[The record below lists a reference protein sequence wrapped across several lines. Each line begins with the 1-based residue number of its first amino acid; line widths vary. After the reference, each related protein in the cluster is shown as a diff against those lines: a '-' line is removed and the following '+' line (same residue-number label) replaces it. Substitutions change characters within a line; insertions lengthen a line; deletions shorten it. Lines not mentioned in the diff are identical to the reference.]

1 MLLCNEKRGCPGWGP
16 DQSNERKILRLNM
29 PRIFQTLEHLL
40 RQGLILVSMACVF
53 AAPAA
58 ATGAV
63 PINSPALPAE
73 FGEIIFH
80 REGEN
85 LQQVYIIGQSHRSSQ
100 TGLNGSDTVRVQ
112 SEIYR
117 IGEWLIRE
125 KGVGLLLPE
134 GFFQKT
140 PKVPQAAVNR
150 EAFSFDNPTL
160 HQKLADTRRFVNADM
175 LLNASY
181 NIRLAQVEDE
191 VLYHNVSA
199 LLRQVRSNSLTD
211 TCELELVQEK
221 RTAAMLQNI
230 PDAVE
235 NAFRCGEIDN
245 RKAMFTIGMAHM
257 PELLGYLAQ
266 GAIHQPASATSPDGQ
281 GDLHASLRLL
291 EQGYGVTV
299 ILPRTLAETYPK
311 RLLDN

>member
-1 MLLCNEKRGCPGWGP
+1 MRIGHDWRPALA
-16 DQSNERKILRLNM
+16 QSNETTLLRFSMAPIYQPLK
-29 PRIFQTLEHLL
+29 LLL
-40 RQGLILVSMACVF
+40 RQGLIFVTLASLF
-53 AAPAA
+53 AAPDV
-58 ATGAV
+58 ATAV
-63 PINSPALPAE
+63 VPVNSSLLPAE

-85 LQQVYIIGQSHRSSQ
+85 HLQVYIIGQSHRSPR
-100 TGLNGSDTVRVQ
+100 TGLNGPDTVRVQ

-140 PKVPQAAVNR
+140 PKTPQAAVTR

-160 HQKLADTRRFVNADM
+160 YQKLADTRRFVNAGM
-175 LLNASY
+175 LLNSSY
-181 NIRLAQVEDE
+181 SIALAQVEDE
-191 VLYHNVSA
+191 ELYHSVGA
-199 LLRQVRSNSLTD
+199 LLRQVGSQPLSD
-211 TCELELVQEK
+211 TCELQLVQER
-221 RTAAMLQNI
+221 RTVAMLQNI

-235 NAFRCGEIDN
+235 NAFRCGEIDS
-245 RKAMFTIGMAHM
+245 RKAMFTIGMAHI

-266 GAIHQPASATSPDGQ
+266 GAIHQTAVAPPHDGQ

-291 EQGYGVTV
+291 EQGYGITV
-299 ILPRTLAETYPK
+299 ILPRTLAETYPE